1 MINLLV
7 RDKGLVEIGQKYKGR
22 VMAVTV
28 VVAIVYLLAVATSAG
43 WWLWVTG
50 RNAAAIKERDSLIQ
64 QLGRLAATEAVVRQ
78 VAARAEIVEAALAN
92 PKLGPT
98 MVQAQTAA
106 QSGGLEVV
114 GWKDGAVTVRGT
126 DLTAL
131 ENFGQNRE
139 VKSVKKISAGMWE
152 QEVVWK

>member
-7 RDKGLVEIGQKYKGR
+7 RDKGLIEVGQKYKAR
-22 VMAVTV
+22 VLAVTV

-43 WWLWVTG
+43 WWMWVTS
-50 RNAAAIKERDSLIQ
+50 RNAEAVKDKNGLIL
-64 QLGRLAATEAVVRQ
+64 QLGKMAATEAVVRQ

-98 MVQAQTAA
+98 MEQAQTAA
-106 QSGGLEVV
+106 QSGGLEVA
-114 GWKDGAVTVRGT
+114 GWKDGVVTVVGT

-131 ENFGQNRE
+131 ENFAQNRE
-139 VKSVKKISAGMWE
+139 VKSVKKIAEGMWE
-152 QEVVWK
+152 EEVVWK